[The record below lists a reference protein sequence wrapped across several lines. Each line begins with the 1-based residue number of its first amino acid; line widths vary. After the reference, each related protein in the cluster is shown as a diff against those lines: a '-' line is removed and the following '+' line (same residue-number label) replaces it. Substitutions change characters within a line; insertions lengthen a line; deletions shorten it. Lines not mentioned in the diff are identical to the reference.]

1 MAVTRRQLLKSTLL
15 AAPLLGTPGLRHLA
29 FAAGGADRGLLV
41 IVHLR
46 GGCDGLNLI
55 SPATD
60 PTFIEARVSDLR
72 VQAEGPD
79 AGHALARGPDS
90 KIDFR
95 LHPAATGLAELY
107 KSERLA
113 VVHAAG
119 LTDATRSHFVAIDMM
134 EHGVAAQAAL
144 ARSNSGWLARYLQ
157 SIGASTPGSGIAA
170 SSGIS
175 SEFLGAAGGLAIPD
189 LGGGFGAPGGPQVG
203 AVLAR
208 LYGGAPGPVG
218 AAGRTTLQAM
228 TTIDGH
234 VPRDAQSKPI
244 AYTPENGAAYE
255 PGGDL
260 GRALRTVAQLAKMEI
275 GLQVATADIGGWDTH
290 ENQPGRFR
298 NCVERLSAGISAFYA
313 DMARFHD
320 RLILVTISEFGRRLR
335 SNRSNGTDHGRAGVM
350 MVLGGRVQ
358 GGRFYGR
365 WPGLATDKLDE
376 GVDLSVATD
385 YRQVLS
391 EVLAAHGGR
400 ATQLANV
407 FPDFTVPTPL
417 GILATTAASAHPG

>member
-1 MAVTRRQLLKSTLL
+1 MAVSRRQLLKSALL
-15 AAPLLGTPGLRHLA
+15 SAPLLGSPGLRHLA
-29 FAAGGADRGLLV
+29 FAADGVDRGLLV

-60 PTFIEARVSDLR
+60 TTFIEARASDLR
-72 VQAEGPD
+72 VQPDGPD
-79 AGHALARGPDS
+79 AGHQLERGPDT

-95 LHPAATGLAELY
+95 LHASATGLAELY
-107 KSERLA
+107 KSGRLA
-113 VVHAAG
+113 FVHAAG
-119 LTDATRSHFVAIDMM
+119 LTDETRSHFVAIDMM
-134 EHGVAAQAAL
+134 EHGVAGQAAL
-144 ARSNSGWLARYLQ
+144 AHSNSGWLARYLQ
-157 SIGASTPGSGIAA
+157 TIGASAPASGIAA
-170 SSGIS
+170 SGGIS
-175 SEFLGAAGGLAIPD
+175 SEFLGGAGGLAIPD

-203 AVLAR
+203 AVLSKV
-208 LYGGAPGPVG
+208 YGGASGPVA

-228 TTIDGH
+228 AAIDNRI
-234 VPRDAQSKPI
+234 PRDAQNKPV
-244 AYTPENGAAYE
+244 AYAPENGAVYE

-260 GRALRTVAQLAKMEI
+260 GRALRTVAQLAKMQI

-313 DMARFHD
+313 DMTRFHD
-320 RLILVTISEFGRRLR
+320 RLILVTVSEFGRRLR

-350 MVLGGRVQ
+350 MVLGGSVQ

-391 EVLAAHGGR
+391 EALAAHSGR
-400 ATQLANV
+400 GTSAASV
-407 FPDFTVPTPL
+407 FPDYAAPKPF
-417 GILATTAASAHPG
+417 GMFASATAAARPG